1 MVLDRLPAAIKVF
14 KEEFAADLTT
24 IQIVRMKK
32 YLGKENNAE
41 IFLLL
46 SVEEKSETID
56 EIIR

>member
-14 KEEFAADLTT
+14 EEEFAADLTT
-24 IQIVRMKK
+24 IQTVRVKK

-46 SVEEKSETID
+46 SVEE
-56 EIIR
+56 